1 MTLFQKAQESFIA
14 EEAAKLFFATS
25 INEVTFKSLAAHLGI
40 GEATLYRRYGTK
52 VNLVLSVASYLQ
64 GQVFDQFFPKD
75 TNLSGYQIVEHF
87 YYSFLNIFRNTPAY
101 YKFINEF
108 DALMVNTTEEMHLYE
123 EGISSF
129 KASFDEA
136 YKKGVEDDSIQVI
149 DNIDDFYF
157 ATTHALM
164 GLCKKLAYQNVIS
177 QDFKIDKVGE
187 IKVLI
192 ETILYRLKK
201 Q

>member
-1 MTLFQKAQESFIA
+1 
-14 EEAAKLFFATS
+14 
-25 INEVTFKSLAAHLGI
+25 
-40 GEATLYRRYGTK
+40 
-52 VNLVLSVASYLQ
+52 
-64 GQVFDQFFPKD
+64 
-75 TNLSGYQIVEHF
+75 
-87 YYSFLNIFRNTPAY
+87 
-101 YKFINEF
+101 
-108 DALMVNTTEEMHLYE
+108 MVNTTEEMHLYE
-123 EGISSF
+123 EGIASF
-129 KASFDEA
+129 KSSFDEA